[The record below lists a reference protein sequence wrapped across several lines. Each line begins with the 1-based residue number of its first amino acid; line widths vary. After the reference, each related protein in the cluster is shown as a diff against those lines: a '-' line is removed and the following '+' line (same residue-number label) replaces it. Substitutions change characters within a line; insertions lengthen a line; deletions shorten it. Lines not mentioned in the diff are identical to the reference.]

1 MKKATELLIVYRT
14 GEIIGLISI
23 IAGINYLL
31 KKLNSK
37 LCDIN
42 SV

>member
-1 MKKATELLIVYRT
+1 MKRATELIIIYRT
-14 GEIIGLISI
+14 GEIIGLITI

-31 KKLNSK
+31 KKLNNK

-42 SV
+42 FV

>member
-1 MKKATELLIVYRT
+1 MKKETELLVIYRI

-42 SV
+42 FV

>member
-1 MKKATELLIVYRT
+1 MKKSTELLIIYRT
-14 GEIIGLISI
+14 GEIIGLITI

-37 LCDIN
+37 LCDIDF
-42 SV
+42 V

>member
-1 MKKATELLIVYRT
+1 MRNATELLTIYHV

-23 IAGINYLL
+23 IICINYLL

-42 SV
+42 LF

>member
-1 MKKATELLIVYRT
+1 MKNATELLVIYRV

-31 KKLNSK
+31 KKINSK

-42 SV
+42 FV

>member
-1 MKKATELLIVYRT
+1 MKRSTELLIIYRT

-23 IAGINYLL
+23 IAGVNYLL

-37 LCDIN
+37 LCNIDF
-42 SV
+42 V

>member
-1 MKKATELLIVYRT
+1 MKRSTELLIIYRA

-23 IAGINYLL
+23 IAGVNYLF

-37 LCDIN
+37 LFDVN
-42 SV
+42 FV